1 VDLRQL
7 RYFITIAELGSFT
20 DAAERLRIAQSA
32 LSRAVGLLEKE
43 LGVRLFERKARGV
56 AVSRAGHLLWEH
68 AKSILLQV
76 EHARADVAAE
86 AKVLSGEVSLGTWAS
101 MGRLIFGQLAESFL
115 SEFPHVS
122 LKLREGQPY
131 TLLDGLAAG
140 WLDLAIMV
148 DAKTTKELHH
158 EPLFSDPIYLVGPPR
173 DPSMPREIKGI
184 EDIKDIPLV
193 LMQRPNGSRT
203 LCDAAA
209 QRAGFA
215 LTVRHEVG
223 STAVVNDFV
232 CRGLGFGLLPYSSI
246 VEQMRSGTLA
256 TAHIPGLSVARILV
270 RRADRAPSPIVSEL
284 SRHVHAVF
292 DDLRRQGR
300 ICSAP

>member
-7 RYFITIAELGSFT
+7 RYFITIAELGSFR

-32 LSRAVGLLEKE
+32 LSRMIGLLEKE
-43 LGVRLFERKARGV
+43 LGVRLFERNPRGV

-68 AKSILLQV
+68 AKSIMLQV
-76 EHARADVAAE
+76 EHARADIAAE
-86 AKVLSGEVSLGTWAS
+86 AKVPSGEVSLGTWSS
-101 MGRLIFGQLAESFL
+101 MGRLIFGRLAESFL

-122 LKLREGQPY
+122 LRMREGQPY
-131 TLLDGLAAG
+131 MLLEGLAAG
-140 WLDLAIMV
+140 WLDLAIMA
-148 DAKTTKELHH
+148 DAKTTKELHY

-173 DPSMPREIKGI
+173 DPSMPKKVKGV
-184 EDIKDIPLV
+184 EDLKDIPLV
-193 LMQRPNGSRT
+193 LMQRPNGSRA

-209 QRAGFA
+209 ERTGFA

-223 STAVVNDFV
+223 STAVVKDFV

-246 VEQMRSGTLA
+246 VDQMRSGTLA
-256 TAHIPGLSVARILV
+256 TARIPGLSVPRTLV
-270 RRADRAPSPIVSEL
+270 RRADRVPSPIVCEL
-284 SRHVHAVF
+284 TRHLHTVF

-300 ICSAP
+300 IGPAP